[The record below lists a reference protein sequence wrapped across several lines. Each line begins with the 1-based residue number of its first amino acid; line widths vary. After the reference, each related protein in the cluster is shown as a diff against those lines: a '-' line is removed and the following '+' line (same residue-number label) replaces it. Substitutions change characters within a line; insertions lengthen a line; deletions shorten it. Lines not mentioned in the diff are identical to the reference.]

1 MTVEVALVIS
11 GVSLAFALYQGIT
24 NLKRNKAADDKKE
37 ATDMTTVVIKLETI
51 SNNVMEVK
59 NDMKNIRED
68 VKEDRERIIKIE
80 ESVKQAHK
88 RLDSIEP
95 RKQV

>member
-1 MTVEVALVIS
+1 MTIEAALVIS
-11 GVSLAFALYQGIT
+11 GISLAFALYQGIS
-24 NLKRNKAADDKKE
+24 NLKRDKEADDKKE

-88 RLDSIEP
+88 RIDTIELQ
-95 RKQV
+95 K